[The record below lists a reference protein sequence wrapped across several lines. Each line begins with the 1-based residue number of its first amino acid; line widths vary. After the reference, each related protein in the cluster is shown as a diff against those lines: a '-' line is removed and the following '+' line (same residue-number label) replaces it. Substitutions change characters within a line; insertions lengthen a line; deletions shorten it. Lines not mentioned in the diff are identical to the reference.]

1 MRDRMGLVFTT
12 RWWQVD
18 WRIMR
23 AKSYRRGPGGLLRN
37 PTFMF
42 LLPMVA
48 YLILWRV
55 LPLLYTVYL
64 SLNDWNLLKS
74 GRTFIGLDNYVHLV
88 SDARFHDSLWLSFFF
103 MVVATGAQ
111 TLLGTG
117 LALATD
123 RSFRGRS
130 FVQGSL
136 LLPMFLT
143 PVAVGS
149 IWYILFQPSIG
160 PVNYLLSFL
169 GLGPYNMLGSAST
182 ALWAIVI
189 ADTWQWTPF
198 IYLLVLSALQGIPE
212 TIIEA
217 AQIDR
222 ASDFVIVRR
231 IILPLIKGTILVAA
245 LLRAMEAFRV
255 FPKIYVM
262 TGGGPGRATEASSL
276 LIYKTAFRFFE
287 IGYASAMTIV
297 MLVLL
302 VMAYGFYLKIV
313 RKMAVEY

>member
-1 MRDRMGLVFTT
+1 MGEGT
-12 RWWQVD
+12 Q
-18 WRIMR
+18 
-23 AKSYRRGPGGLLRN
+23 GGLARLLRN
-37 PTFMF
+37 PALMF
-42 LLPMVA
+42 LLPMVV
-48 YLILWRV
+48 YLILWRAI
-55 LPLLYTVYL
+55 PLLYTVYL
-64 SLNDWNLLKS
+64 SLNDWNLVRRS
-74 GRTFIGLDNYVHLV
+74 SPTFTGLENYVRLL
-88 SDARFHDSLWLSFFF
+88 SDTRFHDSLWISFFF
-103 MVVATGAQ
+103 MLVATGIQ
-111 TLLGTG
+111 TVLGTG

-123 RSFRGRS
+123 RSFRGKS

-160 PVNYLLSFL
+160 PLNYLM
-169 GLGPYNMLGSAST
+169 GLVGLPSVNLLGSTST
-182 ALWAIVI
+182 ALWAIII

-231 IILPLIKGTILVAA
+231 IILPMIKGTILVAA

-262 TGGGPGRATEASSL
+262 TGGGPGRATEAASI

-287 IGYASAMTIV
+287 IGYSSAMTII

-302 VMAYGFYLKIV
+302 MTVYGFYLKVV
-313 RKMAVEY
+313 RKVSEEY

>member
-1 MRDRMGLVFTT
+1 MGKGT
-12 RWWQVD
+12 QAGS
-18 WRIMR
+18 
-23 AKSYRRGPGGLLRN
+23 AKFLRN
-37 PTFMF
+37 PKLMF
-42 LLPMVA
+42 LLPMVV
-48 YLILWRV
+48 YLILWRAI
-55 LPLLYTVYL
+55 PLLYTVFL
-64 SLNDWNLLKS
+64 SLNDWNLVRRS
-74 GRTFIGLDNYVHLV
+74 SPTFTGLENYVRLL
-88 SDARFHDSLWLSFFF
+88 SDARFHESLWISFFF
-103 MVVATGAQ
+103 MLVATGIQ
-111 TLLGTG
+111 TVLGTG

-123 RSFRGRS
+123 RSFRGKS

-160 PVNYLLSFL
+160 PFNHLLSL
-169 GLGPYNMLGSAST
+169 AGIPAINWLGSAST
-182 ALWAIVI
+182 ALWAIII

-231 IILPLIKGTILVAA
+231 IILPMIKGTILVAA

-262 TGGGPGRATEASSL
+262 TGGGPGRATEASSI

-287 IGYASAMTIV
+287 IGYSSAMTII

-302 VMAYGFYLKIV
+302 MTAYGFYLKV
-313 RKMAVEY
+313 AQKVSVEY

>member
-1 MRDRMGLVFTT
+1 MGNGT
-12 RWWQVD
+12 Q
-18 WRIMR
+18 
-23 AKSYRRGPGGLLRN
+23 GGSARLLRN
-37 PTFMF
+37 PVLMF
-42 LLPMVA
+42 LLPMVV

-55 LPLLYTVYL
+55 IPLLYTVFL
-64 SLNDWNLLKS
+64 SLNDWNLVRRS
-74 GRTFIGLDNYVHLV
+74 GRTFTGLENYVRLL
-88 SDARFHDSLWLSFFF
+88 SDTRFHDSLWISFFF
-103 MVVATGAQ
+103 MLVATGIQ
-111 TLLGTG
+111 TVLGTG

-123 RSFRGRS
+123 RSFRGKS

-149 IWYILFQPSIG
+149 IWYILFHPSIG
-160 PVNYLLSFL
+160 PFNYLLSL
-169 GLGPYNMLGSAST
+169 AGIPAINWLGSAST
-182 ALWAIVI
+182 ALWAIII

-231 IILPLIKGTILVAA
+231 IILPMIKGTILVAA

-262 TGGGPGRATEASSL
+262 TGGGPGRATEAASI

-287 IGYASAMTIV
+287 IGYSSAMTII

-302 VMAYGFYLKIV
+302 MTAYGFYLKV
-313 RKMAVEY
+313 AQKVSVEY

>member
-1 MRDRMGLVFTT
+1 MSTTMGK
-12 RWWQVD
+12 
-18 WRIMR
+18 R
-23 AKSYRRGPGGLLRN
+23 AGSGWAGVLRN
-37 PTFMF
+37 PTLMF
-42 LLPMVA
+42 LLPMGL
-48 YLILWRV
+48 YLILWRAI
-55 LPLLYTVYL
+55 PLLYTVFL
-64 SLNDWNLLKS
+64 SLNEWNLVRR
-74 GRTFIGLDNYVHLV
+74 GGARTFIGLDNYVGLV
-88 SDARFHDSLWLSFFF
+88 WDARFHDSLWISFVF
-103 MVVATGAQ
+103 MVVATGIQ
-111 TLLGTG
+111 TVLGVG

-123 RSFRGRS
+123 RSFRGKS
-130 FVQGSL
+130 FVQGAL

-143 PVAVGS
+143 PVAVGA

-217 AQIDR
+217 AQIDC
-222 ASDFVIVRR
+222 ASDFVIVRK

-262 TGGGPGRATEASSL
+262 TGGGPGRATEASGI

-287 IGYASAMTIV
+287 IGYASAMTII

-302 VMAYGFYLKIV
+302 VTAYGFYLNVV
-313 RKMAVEY
+313 RRVSLEY